1 MSNKILCFI
10 SCIYLLLS
18 SIALMKYNALV
29 TNTDAWIPFKVPL
42 RLDCFLVINLFPET
56 DFLHFSMQWTNAE
69 ILKASGYFSDALLAV
84 SWSWRTAVKIL
95 VSLKHGEF
103 LPKDSFSAMVRSL
116 QPTEAQKGWPELVGC
131 APSGSI
137 ALGSCRDKCHSPC
150 VSLYLFLPWWMLI
163 HKCEGVCMPMQ
174 LTEQYAF
181 TSCSAVLCCETEMTV
196 CGWSM
201 CLNSAVQIRNN
212 KQLEVLWT
220 NKTLPLKSLQQC
232 CLTFIATQAVCVPLI
247 LKENHTA
254 QSLPGCQCLTTPRQA
269 RVLLYAEWPNH
280 GSGVCS
286 FCASVP
292 VCWSRDR
299 V

>member
-1 MSNKILCFI
+1 
-10 SCIYLLLS
+10 
-18 SIALMKYNALV
+18 
-29 TNTDAWIPFKVPL
+29 
-42 RLDCFLVINLFPET
+42 
-56 DFLHFSMQWTNAE
+56 
-69 ILKASGYFSDALLAV
+69 
-84 SWSWRTAVKIL
+84 
-95 VSLKHGEF
+95 
-103 LPKDSFSAMVRSL
+103 MVRSL

-131 APSGSI
+131 APSGI
-137 ALGSCRDKCHSPC
+137 TALGSCRDKCHSPC
-150 VSLYLFLPWWMLI
+150 VSLYLLLPWWMLI

-181 TSCSAVLCCETEMTV
+181 TSCSAVLCCETETTV

-247 LKENHTA
+247 LKENHAA
-254 QSLPGCQCLTTPRQA
+254 QSLPGCRCLTTPRQA

-280 GSGVCS
+280 GSGICS
-286 FCASVP
+286 FCASIP